1 MSVWSTSYSTLLEE
15 REAMRTLVVAAV
27 VSALASFAVP
37 AARAQSETPVCY
49 DGAPTWQ
56 GLCVREEP
64 ETRTGYVRADHAD
77 SEAELIRGLPAN
89 LRTMNAAGRA
99 TAFLTPYTCK
109 LFTVDAKGKAST
121 DIEHIVALA
130 EAHDSGLAP
139 SLRHALANDLDNQT
153 VADRTVNRQKS
164 DRDAA
169 GWTPARNGAWFA
181 ERVIRVKRRYGL
193 SVDTAEAE
201 ALKALLDGG
210 APVLSCSS

>member
-1 MSVWSTSYSTLLEE
+1 MRPCSAVALVLFVPLWAAAQTTS
-15 REAMRTLVVAAV
+15 
-27 VSALASFAVP
+27 
-37 AARAQSETPVCY
+37 PVCY
-49 DGAPTWQ
+49 DGAPTWE

-77 SEAELIRGLPAN
+77 SEAALILGLPAN
-89 LRTMNAAGRA
+89 LRVVNGSGQTVS
-99 TAFLTPYTCK
+99 FLTPYSCTR
-109 LFTVDAKGKAST
+109 FAVDKNGKAQT

-153 VADRTVNRQKS
+153 VADRAVNRSQKS
-164 DRDAA
+164 DKDAA
-169 GWTPARNGAWFA
+169 EWTPSANGGWFA

-193 SVDTAEAE
+193 SVDFAEAE

-210 APVLSCSS
+210 SRELACP